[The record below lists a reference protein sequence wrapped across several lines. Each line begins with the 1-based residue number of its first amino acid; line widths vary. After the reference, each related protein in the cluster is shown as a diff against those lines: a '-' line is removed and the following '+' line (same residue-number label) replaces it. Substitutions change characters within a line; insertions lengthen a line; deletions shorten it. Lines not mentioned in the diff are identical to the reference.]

1 MTPTREQVRKL
12 AREADIIDWRD
23 EDGDQHVEQMI
34 DSLMVIWQ
42 AARAQ
47 ALEDA
52 AGVANQEDQARVRFP
67 EDGAAQARDTQV
79 TIVKAI
85 RALKGKQ

>member
-12 AREADIIDWRD
+12 AREADFIDWRD

-52 AGVANQEDQARVRFP
+52 VSACDSERLHGDTWHPMDIGYMQAIG
-67 EDGAAQARDTQV
+67 DC
-79 TIVKAI
+79 KSAI

>member
-52 AGVANQEDQARVRFP
+52 AGACDEPGIYTKHDMQQA
-67 EDGAAQARDTQV
+67 
-79 TIVKAI
+79 IM
-85 RALKGKQ
+85 ALKGKQ